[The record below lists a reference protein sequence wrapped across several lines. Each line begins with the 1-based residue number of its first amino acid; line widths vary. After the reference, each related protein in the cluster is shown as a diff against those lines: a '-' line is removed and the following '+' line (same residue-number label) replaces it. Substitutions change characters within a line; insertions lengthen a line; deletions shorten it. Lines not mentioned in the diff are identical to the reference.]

1 MSQIPEKIL
10 NMINNLC
17 YSVVKIGNQRLK
29 TNKIN
34 CCDYKEPSLSWFFY
48 FIYFDLGQNLII
60 SQDMLVHLNAVSE
73 VRGFQSRK
81 RIF

>member
-1 MSQIPEKIL
+1 M
-10 NMINNLC
+10 
-17 YSVVKIGNQRLK
+17 V
-29 TNKIN
+29 
-34 CCDYKEPSLSWFFY
+34 FY